1 MKFRRVV
8 FAQLIPSLNL
18 LSASW
23 LHSMLLSVW
32 WTESYLLSVGA
43 GVKRTYSH
51 SVCVAVV
58 LTEDRQ
64 DDYLI
69 K

>member
-23 LHSMLLSVW
+23 LRSMLLSVW
-32 WTESYLLSVGA
+32 WTESYLLSVDA
-43 GVKRTYSH
+43 GLKRTC